1 MVGRC
6 YDRVFAEK
14 TFSQLDGRRLRLS
27 GKPRGVLRAHP
38 LRVVLDEPLAS
49 RRVLRVASECPA
61 DAAPQAAPDRPGRP
75 RTRRRSAP
83 GLRHASRWAC
93 TLKPFGDADAM
104 KESLDRTKKGGL
116 KVKRLGA
123 REGLSTKTHLAVR
136 GLGRAARLT
145 LTAGRKGDAP

>member
-1 MVGRC
+1 
-6 YDRVFAEK
+6 
-14 TFSQLDGRRLRLS
+14 
-27 GKPRGVLRAHP
+27 
-38 LRVVLDEPLAS
+38 
-49 RRVLRVASECPA
+49 
-61 DAAPQAAPDRPGRP
+61 
-75 RTRRRSAP
+75 
-83 GLRHASRWAC
+83 
-93 TLKPFGDADAM
+93 M